1 MKKALLSSII
11 LWAAVAGL
19 SAQSP
24 DQVKS
29 EDVQFEH
36 NSCSIQATFTKP
48 IGIGPFPTLLLIPGS
63 GQNNRDGAIPLVGAN
78 AECLYPNL
86 AGDTLY
92 PYRDLALQL
101 TQKGYAVL
109 RYDELMISCPQFAG
123 EMSFETVWLPG
134 LSAIDYLKKRAD
146 VDTSLLYLLGHSE
159 GSTLIPNLAQKKS
172 GIKGLISL
180 AGPHSRFDDLLNSQL
195 LAIAKKCSPKD
206 TGLMKMQSFQI
217 SAFFNSVREK
227 TYTKETPAFGGVSPA
242 AWGNYLAVAD
252 DVSAQYKLASKPSL
266 FIGLEKD
273 INVPPSELAAFTDE
287 LTTNNYTFLSI
298 PQVMHYLCT
307 LNNPAVHPAI
317 AETIHQWISKTE

>member
-1 MKKALLSSII
+1 M
-11 LWAAVAGL
+11 
-19 SAQSP
+19 
-24 DQVKS
+24 
-29 EDVQFEH
+29 
-36 NSCSIQATFTKP
+36 
-48 IGIGPFPTLLLIPGS
+48 
-63 GQNNRDGAIPLVGAN
+63 
-78 AECLYPNL
+78 
-86 AGDTLY
+86 
-92 PYRDLALQL
+92 
-101 TQKGYAVL
+101 
-109 RYDELMISCPQFAG
+109 
-123 EMSFETVWLPG
+123 
-134 LSAIDYLKKRAD
+134 
-146 VDTSLLYLLGHSE
+146 
-159 GSTLIPNLAQKKS
+159 AQKKN

-180 AGPHSRFDDLLNSQL
+180 AGPHTAFDEILSHQL
-195 LAIAKKCSPKD
+195 MSITKKCSPKD

-273 INVPPSELAAFTDE
+273 INVPPGELAAFTDE

-317 AETIHQWISKTE
+317 AETSHQWISKTE